1 MAGGRTRAG
10 RPGLFSSP
18 RKGKSSPAH
27 LGRGVGTLFAQL
39 FRSAIHLRGFINSQD
54 RVIRMVSDGTNFSKE
69 KIEMSENR
77 PTGGNTGS
85 GLAGTGNTDAGT
97 TRDTTN
103 TSYEGLTTTGG
114 GSGTQGGQTT
124 GTGTAA
130 ALAQTAKE
138 YGGKIAD
145 AASTAKDYV
154 SDKASVVTDKIKDLS
169 NRDFS
174 EVANEAKEY
183 ARKNPGQAILISAAA
198 GLVLGLLIRG
208 SRR

>member
-1 MAGGRTRAG
+1 
-10 RPGLFSSP
+10 
-18 RKGKSSPAH
+18 
-27 LGRGVGTLFAQL
+27 
-39 FRSAIHLRGFINSQD
+39 
-54 RVIRMVSDGTNFSKE
+54 
-69 KIEMSENR
+69 MSENR
-77 PTGGNTGS
+77 STGGNTGS

-103 TSYEGLTTTGG
+103 TNYEGLTTTGG
-114 GSGTQGGQTT
+114 TTSGTQT

-145 AASTAKDYV
+145 AATTAKDYV
-154 SDKASVVTDKIKDLS
+154 TDKASVMTDKIKDLS